1 LKIIELFLFLNTVKI
16 GIIGKFFYLAVVAH
30 SFNPRTQEAEVA
42 VTLSKCQD
50 SQGYTEKPSLKK
62 KTKQKQQKISFSQ
75 MYQPQLTFLSSS

>member
-1 LKIIELFLFLNTVKI
+1 MKKSKNVLKIIELFLFLNTVKI

-50 SQGYTEKPSLKK
+50 SQGYTEKPCLE
-62 KTKQKQQKISFSQ
+62 TNKQKTRECLAF
-75 MYQPQLTFLSSS
+75 